1 MTHSLLVSHSVLE
14 HDSRPWLDFTRLTV
28 NDSKAWTKRT
38 IEELKDTHD
47 VCAPCL
53 PALSSVST
61 KSALVLF
68 WTKVKTNISWLQ
80 LSTLCYVPKPT
91 VGD

>member
-1 MTHSLLVSHSVLE
+1 MTHSLLASHSVLE
-14 HDSRPWLDFTRLTV
+14 HHLRPWLDFTRLTV
-28 NDSKAWTKRT
+28 KDCKAWTQRT
-38 IEELKDTHD
+38 LEELKDTHN

-53 PALSSVST
+53 PVST

-68 WTKVKTNISWLQ
+68 WTKFKTIISLLQ
-80 LSTLCYVPKPT
+80 LSTLCGVPKPT